1 MVGEETVGN
10 VAAQNNES
18 FQTEV
23 EQPHH
28 MQDNAAENTISTQ
41 YKLKERTVGA
51 KDGQGNETSQIKV
64 VQESHIQDSAVD
76 GATLVQNKSE
86 IRDLNFYYGE
96 FHALKNVNMLL
107 HEKQV
112 TALIGPSGCGK
123 STLLRCF
130 NRMHDLYPGNQYAG
144 DIILHPDNV
153 NILSRDV
160 DPIEVRMRISMVFQ
174 KPNPFPK
181 SIYENV
187 AYGLRVRGIRQ
198 RAVLDEKV
206 EEALRGAALWD
217 EVKDRINNLAFELS
231 GGQQQRLCIARAL
244 ATDPEI
250 LLFDEPT
257 SALDPIAT
265 ASIEELIA
273 DLKKKVTILIVTH
286 SMQQAARV
294 SDYTAYM
301 YLGELIEF
309 GVTDTIF
316 IKPKNK
322 MTEDYIT
329 GRVG

>member
-1 MVGEETVGN
+1 M
-10 VAAQNNES
+10 
-18 FQTEV
+18 
-23 EQPHH
+23 
-28 MQDNAAENTISTQ
+28 AENVIQDTVVNDATLSQ
-41 YKLKERTVGA
+41 YK
-51 KDGQGNETSQIKV
+51 
-64 VQESHIQDSAVD
+64 
-76 GATLVQNKSE
+76 SE
-86 IRDLNFYYGE
+86 VRDLNFYYGE
-96 FHALKNVNMLL
+96 FHALKNINMVL

-130 NRMHDLYPGNQYAG
+130 NRMHDLYPGNRYSG
-144 DIILHPDNV
+144 NIILHPDNV
-153 NILSRDV
+153 NILSSDV

-187 AYGLRVRGIRQ
+187 AYGLRVRGVNQ
-198 RAVLDEKV
+198 RAVLDDKV
-206 EEALRGAALWD
+206 EEALRGAALWE
-217 EVKDRINNLAFELS
+217 EVKDRMNNLAFELS

-273 DLKKKVTILIVTH
+273 DLKKKITILIVTH

-301 YLGELIEF
+301 YMGDLIEF
-309 GVTDTIF
+309 DVTDTIF
-316 IKPKNK
+316 IKPKHK
-322 MTEDYIT
+322 RTEDYIT
-329 GRVG
+329 GRFG